1 MRALVMGILL
11 VGAAAGGFASDASAK
26 PKKHVVKARQLDAF
40 DVSGLNGVPL
50 TVNRRSWLDSGN
62 TVRSDSN
69 NGGQAYIAAS
79 TEFNQ
84 TEDRIID
91 PDKFGND
98 VIRGQPYVPG
108 QSVAVVEFDTQPNG
122 TPHFDGVLGA
132 QNYYLNPAPP
142 QVPSLPAAI
151 PFFPDR

>member
-1 MRALVMGILL
+1 MRIFMLRCILAGVAVGGLV
-11 VGAAAGGFASDASAK
+11 ADASAK
-26 PKKHVVKARQLDAF
+26 PKKHLAKSQAVGSLDT
-40 DVSGLNGVPL
+40 SGLNAIPL

-62 TVRSDSN
+62 TVRAGSN

-79 TEFNQ
+79 TQFNQ

-98 VIRGQPYVPG
+98 VIQGQPYVPG
-108 QSVAVVEFDTQPNG
+108 ESVAVVNFDTAPNG
-122 TPHFDGVLGA
+122 KPHVDNFLGE
-132 QNYYLNPAPP
+132 QNYYFNPAPP
-142 QVPSLPAAI
+142 QIPSLPAAI